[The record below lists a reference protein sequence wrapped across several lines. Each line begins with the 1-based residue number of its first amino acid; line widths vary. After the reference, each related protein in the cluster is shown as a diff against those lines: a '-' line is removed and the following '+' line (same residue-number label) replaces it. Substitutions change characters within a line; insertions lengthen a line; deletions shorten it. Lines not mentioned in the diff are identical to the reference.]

1 MKRTLFLLLLTA
13 TSLAATAQTLQPWKL
28 KLQAG
33 QTYDVTDTQQSIID
47 QQVMGQQMNIATNVV
62 AQKVFSIQSAAA
74 EGFRVEQT
82 ISGMQMD
89 TKGMGQSTTFDSN
102 NPDDMAGPIGTQLK
116 DLIGATMEA
125 MIAPD
130 GAINILKSIQMP
142 EGFSFGAGMDDSA
155 ALAIYFVNP
164 QEKPLRPGD
173 TWTETLEQEGMYTQV
188 TYTYRKSRKGQAFLD
203 YDMAV
208 KINRT
213 MTSSGME
220 IEANI
225 QTEGKGNL
233 VLELTTGLVLERRY
247 EGSLSGISKAMG
259 MEIPQKG
266 TQKTSTI
273 LTKR

>member
-33 QTYDVTDTQQSIID
+33 QTYDVTDTQESNID
-47 QQVMGQQMNIATNVV
+47 QQVMGQQMNISSDVV

-82 ISGMQMD
+82 NTAMKMNS
-89 TKGMGQSTTFDSN
+89 KAMGQTTTFDSSN
-102 NPDDMAGPIGTQLK
+102 SDDMAGPIGTQLK
-116 DLIGATMEA
+116 SVIGATMEA

-130 GAINILKSIQMP
+130 GTINILKAIEMP
-142 EGFSFGAGMDDSA
+142 EGFNFGPGLDNAA
-155 ALAIYFVNP
+155 ALAVYFVTP
-164 QEKPLRPGD
+164 PAKPIQPGD
-173 TWTETLEQEGMYTQV
+173 TWTETLEQEGMHTQV
-188 TYTYRKSRKGQAFLD
+188 TYTYRTSEKGQALLD

-213 MTSSGME
+213 MTNNGME

-233 VLELTTGLVLERRY
+233 VLELATGLVLERRY